1 MPSPTTLNTLIASSN
16 SKSDRILS
24 AALDLFSAQG
34 FHGTS
39 MQQIATAAGVSKG
52 LLFHHFAD
60 KARLLDALIDAL
72 QQQLAPRATAVPNAS
87 PAEAFRSIINQIF
100 NHLQQAQPLV
110 KLLVPL
116 AIHIGGTE
124 TFHQLMTQ
132 KMLGVQA
139 YLTELMRQMGVAQP
153 EVEAQQL
160 ALMLD
165 GLQLRIAIDPQYAPV
180 NEIKSAVLAKY
191 L

>member
-72 QQQLAPRATAVPNAS
+72 QQQLAPQVTAVPNAS
-87 PAEAFRSIINQIF
+87 ATEAFRSIINQIF

-139 YLTELMRQMGVAQP
+139 YLTDLLGQMGVPDPQI
-153 EVEAQQL
+153 EAQQL

>member
-72 QQQLAPRATAVPNAS
+72 QQQLAPQTTAVPNTS
-87 PAEAFRSIINQIF
+87 PAEAFRGIINQIF

-132 KMLGVQA
+132 KMLGVQS

-160 ALMLD
+160 ALILD

>member
-1 MPSPTTLNTLIASSN
+1 MNPFFAPLS
-16 SKSDRILS
+16 SKSDRILG
-24 AALDLFSAQG
+24 AALDLFSTQG

-60 KARLLDALIDAL
+60 KARLLDALVDAL
-72 QQQLAPRATAVPNAS
+72 QQHLAPQTTMAVAATPS
-87 PAEAFRSIINQIF
+87 ESFRVIIDQVF
-100 NHLQQAQPLV
+100 HHLQQAQPLV

-116 AIHIGGTE
+116 AIHMGGTE

-132 KMLGVQA
+132 KMLGIQA
-139 YLTELMRQMGVAQP
+139 YLAKLFAQMGIADPQL
-153 EVEAQQL
+153 EAQQL
-160 ALMLD
+160 ALLLD
-165 GLQLRIAIDPQYAPV
+165 GLQLRIAINPQYAPV
-180 NEIKSAVLAKY
+180 NDIKAAVLAKY

>member
-1 MPSPTTLNTLIASSN
+1 MTSPTTLNTLIASSN

-72 QQQLAPRATAVPNAS
+72 QQQLAPQATAVPNAS
-87 PAEAFRSIINQIF
+87 ATEAFRSIINQIF

-139 YLTELMRQMGVAQP
+139 YLADLLGQMGVPDPQI
-153 EVEAQQL
+153 EAQQL

>member
-1 MPSPTTLNTLIASSN
+1 LHTKVNPFLAPSN
-16 SKSDRILS
+16 SKSDRILG

-72 QQQLAPRATAVPNAS
+72 QRELAPQTAVVPNAS
-87 PAEAFRSIINQIF
+87 PSEAFRSIINQIF
-100 NHLQQAQPLV
+100 NHLQQAQSLV

-139 YLTELMRQMGVAQP
+139 YLTDLLEQMGVSDP
-153 EVEAQQL
+153 KSEAQQL

>member
-72 QQQLAPRATAVPNAS
+72 QQQLAPQATAVPNAS
-87 PAEAFRSIINQIF
+87 ATEAFCSIINQIF

-139 YLTELMRQMGVAQP
+139 YLTDLLGQMGVPDPQI
-153 EVEAQQL
+153 EAQQL

>member
-1 MPSPTTLNTLIASSN
+1 VNPLIASSN
-16 SKSDRILS
+16 SKSNRILG

-60 KARLLDALIDAL
+60 KARLLDALIYAL
-72 QQQLAPRATAVPNAS
+72 QQQLAPQATSVPNTS
-87 PAEAFRSIINQIF
+87 PGEAFRSIIDQIF
-100 NHLQQAQPLV
+100 NHLEQAQPLV

-139 YLTELMRQMGVAQP
+139 YLTDLLGQMGVPDPQI
-153 EVEAQQL
+153 EAQQL

>member
-1 MPSPTTLNTLIASSN
+1 M
-16 SKSDRILS
+16 
-24 AALDLFSAQG
+24 
-34 FHGTS
+34 
-39 MQQIATAAGVSKG
+39 
-52 LLFHHFAD
+52 
-60 KARLLDALIDAL
+60 
-72 QQQLAPRATAVPNAS
+72 
-87 PAEAFRSIINQIF
+87 
-100 NHLQQAQPLV
+100 

-132 KMLGVQA
+132 KMLGVHA
-139 YLTELMRQMGVAQP
+139 YLADLLGQMGVPDPQI
-153 EVEAQQL
+153 EAQQL

>member
-1 MPSPTTLNTLIASSN
+1 MEELFASDL
-16 SKSDRILS
+16 KSDRILR
-24 AALDLFSAQG
+24 AALNLFSSHG

-39 MQQIATAAGVSKG
+39 MQDIATEAGVSKG

-60 KARLLDALIDAL
+60 KSSLLHALIDAL
-72 QQQLAPRATAVPNAS
+72 QQHLAPKVPTAVPTN
-87 PAEAFRSIINQIF
+87 PVEAFHALIDQVF
-100 NHLQQAQPLV
+100 GHLEQAQPLV

-116 AIHIGGTE
+116 AIHIGGTA

-132 KMLGVQA
+132 KMQGVQS
-139 YLTELMRQMGVAQP
+139 YLAELMRQMGVTQP
-153 EVEAQQL
+153 ETEAQQL
-160 ALMLD
+160 ALILD

-180 NEIKSAVLAKY
+180 NEIKAAVLAKY

>member
-1 MPSPTTLNTLIASSN
+1 MNPFATSSN
-16 SKSDRILS
+16 SKSDRILG

-60 KARLLDALIDAL
+60 KARLLDALIYAL
-72 QQQLAPRATAVPNAS
+72 QQQLAPQATAVSNTS
-87 PAEAFRSIINQIF
+87 PGEAFRSIIDQIF
-100 NHLQQAQPLV
+100 NHLEQAKPLV

-139 YLTELMRQMGVAQP
+139 YLTDLLGQMGVPDPQI
-153 EVEAQQL
+153 EAQQL

>member
-1 MPSPTTLNTLIASSN
+1 MEHLFASDL
-16 SKSDRILS
+16 KSDRILR
-24 AALDLFSAQG
+24 AALNLFSAHG
-34 FHGTS
+34 YHGTS
-39 MQQIATAAGVSKG
+39 MQHIASEAGVSKG

-60 KARLLDALIDAL
+60 KSSLLHALIDSL
-72 QQQLAPRATAVPNAS
+72 QQHLAPKTPTNIPS
-87 PAEAFRSIINQIF
+87 NPAEAFHALIDQVF
-100 NHLQQAQPLV
+100 GHLEHGQTLV

-132 KMLGVQA
+132 KMQGVQA
-139 YLTELMRQMGVAQP
+139 YLAELMRQMGVAQP
-153 EVEAQQL
+153 ELEAQQL

-180 NEIKSAVLAKY
+180 NEIKTAVLAKY